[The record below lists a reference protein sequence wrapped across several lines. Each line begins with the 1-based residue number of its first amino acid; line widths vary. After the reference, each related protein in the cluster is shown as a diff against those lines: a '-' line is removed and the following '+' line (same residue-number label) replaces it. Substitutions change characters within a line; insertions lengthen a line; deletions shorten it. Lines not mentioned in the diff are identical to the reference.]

1 MKPEALPSDFRT
13 RHASPLER
21 PVLQSRA
28 WTVGKRTFRAVETT
42 TTQNGVVTASAIHLL
57 SVSGDRSDSLGKVTF
72 TTPAARAGGL
82 AALREL
88 LAAL

>member
-1 MKPEALPSDFRT
+1 MKPQPLPSDFRT
-13 RHASPLER
+13 RHAGPLER

-28 WTVGKRTFRAVETT
+28 WTAGKRTFRAVETQT
-42 TTQNGVVTASAIHLL
+42 VQNGTVTSTTLHLL
-57 SVSGDRSDSLGKVTF
+57 SIAGDRSDSLGRVTF